1 MNGELIAL
9 VTGASRGIGRAAAL
23 KYLIGGAKV
32 YGIDV
37 LESSIDHPAYT
48 HFVADVSK
56 PETLPE
62 LDPLPNIIFSNAG
75 LQNSPDDIGV
85 NLRGT
90 INVAEKYAF
99 HERIGAVLFNA
110 SASAHSGFEFPEYA
124 ASKAGVIGYM
134 KNVAAR
140 LAKYGAVVNSISP
153 GGVLTASNEPVTSD
167 PELWSQIMAVT
178 PLKKWATESEIA
190 EWVWFLTVVNRSA
203 SGIDV
208 LIDNGELGLNST
220 FVWPG

>member
-1 MNGELIAL
+1 MKNELIVL

-23 KYLIGGAKV
+23 RYLAGGAKV

-37 LESSIDHPAYT
+37 LESSIDCPGYT
-48 HFVADVSK
+48 HFVADVVK

-62 LDPLPNIIFSNAG
+62 LDPLPDVIFSNAG
-75 LQNSPDDIGV
+75 VQNSRDDIGV
-85 NLRGT
+85 NLRGA

-99 HERIGAVLFNA
+99 HEGIREVLFNA

-124 ASKAGVIGYM
+124 ASQAGMIGYM
-134 KNVAAR
+134 KNVAVR

-167 PELWSQIMAVT
+167 PELWAKIMAAT
-178 PLKKWATESEIA
+178 PLKKWATEAEIA

-220 FVWPG
+220 FVWPD